1 MERDP
6 RVVVCIWDKDDPY
19 HYIEVRGD
27 VTDIVRGEPARQ
39 HIDELAMRYFGR
51 LYDGDA
57 ITSERVIVRIS
68 PDGGRGSTA
77 AARTSQCASES
88 DCGACSRRGRR
99 RAATSAPT
107 VSTSRTPA
115 SPTSWATTRCGCR
128 STTSTTTATAPPCC
142 TAAAAGLAVT
152 QRLRL
157 ATGMLLAPYQRP
169 ARVAAAA
176 REIGRRFGG
185 RLDVGVGMGY
195 RDVEFDG
202 KGVPRRERVRR
213 LTELVGELEPGAG
226 DETYT
231 VLIGAQA
238 ERGVARA
245 GRLGHGIL
253 LSGAL
258 PLDDRPCPRRGTQ
271 RRHGSR
277 VGGGAEPSPASPP
290 CATCG
295 SRPTPPNELP
305 CSIGSGRAMCSTRD
319 SAGRWPSPTL
329 VAAMDFAGDAAA
341 AIETAVATTIIG
353 SVDEVID
360 GLHEV
365 AAAGVDD
372 VVLRIAVEGAPQAAI
387 HTVMRTFAEGVFPVL
402 ADDGAVPCAS
412 V

>member
-1 MERDP
+1 MRFGVGLWCLQSTWSTP
-6 RVVVCIWDKDDPY
+6 RGHVRAYREYLDD
-19 HYIEVRGD
+19 
-27 VTDIVRGEPARQ
+27 ARLA
-39 HIDELAMRYFGR
+39 DELGYHSMWLSEHHFY
-51 LYDGDA
+51 YDGY
-57 ITSERVIVRIS
+57 
-68 PDGGRGSTA
+68 
-77 AARTSQCASES
+77 C
-88 DCGACSRRGRR
+88 
-99 RAATSAPT
+99 
-107 VSTSRTPA
+107 PA
-115 SPTSWATTRCGCR
+115 LL
-128 STTSTTTATAPPCC
+128 
-142 TAAAAGLAVT
+142 TAAAAGLEVT

-169 ARVAAAA
+169 TRVAAAA
-176 REIGRRFGG
+176 REVGRRYGG

-213 LTELVGELEPGAG
+213 LTELIAELERDAGA
-226 DETYT
+226 DSYT

-238 ERGVARA
+238 EQGVARA

-258 PLDDRPCPRRGTQ
+258 PLDLVRALTAAHQAAWTEGGRRGGIKPRVTALRNLWITSDAAERAAVLDWQ
-271 RRHGSR
+271 RASYVLYQGLGWTVAESDA
-277 VGGGAEPSPASPP
+277 GAA
-290 CATCG
+290 
-295 SRPTPPNELP
+295 
-305 CSIGSGRAMCSTRD
+305 I
-319 SAGRWPSPTL
+319 
-329 VAAMDFAGDAAA
+329 DFAGDAAA

-387 HTVMRTFAEGVFPVL
+387 HTVMQTFADGVFPIL